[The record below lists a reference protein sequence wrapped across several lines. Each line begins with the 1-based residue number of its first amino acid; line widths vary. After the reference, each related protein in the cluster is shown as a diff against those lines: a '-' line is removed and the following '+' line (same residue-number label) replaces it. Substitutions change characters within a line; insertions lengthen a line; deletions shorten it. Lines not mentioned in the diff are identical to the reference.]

1 MFRGSLAV
9 VAATALTAIC
19 WGVYGPVIL
28 QGQAAMEQSRL
39 RPFVCV
45 GIAYFIIAVL
55 APTLMLKWQGEKG
68 SWTVTGL
75 VWSLAA
81 GALGALGAL
90 GIILAFSFKG
100 KPVFV
105 MPLVFGLAP
114 VVNTFVTMY
123 FTKTFKQAGPLFLA
137 GLILVAI
144 GAVTVL
150 VAKPSHAGPKI
161 TEDKD
166 GTITVESETV
176 NKEGDHVK
184 ETITAPDEAKLK
196 ESSESAYKA
205 YNKYKNSKM
214 TARDYIWVPI
224 FIGMTA
230 LCWGAYGPV
239 LHKGQVAMLGS
250 RLRPLICVG
259 LSYFIIG
266 VLVPMALLGA
276 IEPDQ
281 SWTLSGVIWS
291 LAGGAAGALGA
302 LGVIMAFTF
311 GGKPIYVMP
320 LIFGC
325 APVINSFVEI
335 VGQSLFGQ
343 ISPLFYAV
351 LIIVIVGAVVVLIFA
366 PKGAPHGPPSGTTPA
381 ATPPPS

>member
-28 QGQAAMEQSRL
+28 QGQAAMDQSRL

-55 APTLMLKWQGEKG
+55 APTLLLKWQGEKG
-68 SWTVTGL
+68 SWTLSGL
-75 VWSLAA
+75 IWSLAA

-123 FTKTFKQAGPLFLA
+123 FTRTFKQAGPLFLA

-144 GAVTVL
+144 GAVAVL
-150 VAKPSHAGPKI
+150 LAKPTHAGPKI
-161 TEDKD
+161 TEADD
-166 GTITVESETV
+166 GSITVEME
-176 NKEGDHVK
+176 VK
-184 ETITAPDEAKLK
+184 VDGKLEPKSFAAANEAELK
-196 ESSESAYKA
+196 EKFPDAHKA
-205 YNKYKNSKM
+205 YEVRKNSHLSVM
-214 TARDYIWVPI
+214 DFARVAM

-239 LHKGQVAMLGS
+239 LHKGQIAMLGS

-259 LSYFIIG
+259 LSYFVIG

-281 SWTLSGVIWS
+281 SFTFSGVMWS
-291 LAGGAAGALGA
+291 LAGGAAGAFGA

-320 LIFGC
+320 LVFGC

-335 VGQSLFGQ
+335 LSQKHLGP
-343 ISPLFYAV
+343 ISPLFYAG
-351 LIIVIVGAVVVLIFA
+351 LIIVIVGAVIVLIFA

>member
-1 MFRGSLAV
+1 MRGSLAV
-9 VAATALTAIC
+9 TLSTALTAIC
-19 WGVYGPVIL
+19 WGIYGPVIL
-28 QGQAAMEQSRL
+28 QGQAAMESRL

-45 GIAYFIIAVL
+45 GIAYFIIAVV
-55 APTLMLKWQGEKG
+55 APIAVLKSKGEKG
-68 SWTVTGL
+68 SWTVGGL

-114 VVNTFVTMY
+114 VVNTAVTMY
-123 FTKTFKQAGPLFLA
+123 FTKSFKQAGPLFLA

-144 GAVTVL
+144 GAVMVL
-150 VAKPSHAGPKI
+150 VAKPGHAGPKI

-166 GTITVESETV
+166 GTITVEFHSTNDKGEETV
-176 NKEGDHVK
+176 EKF
-184 ETITAPDEAKLK
+184 TAPDVATLEGQSKDAAK
-196 ESSESAYKA
+196 AYKTFKA
-205 YNKYKNSKM
+205 SKM
-214 TARDYIWVPI
+214 EPRDYLWVPI

-239 LHKGQVAMLGS
+239 LHKGQVAMQGS

-259 LSYFIIG
+259 LSYFVIG

-276 IEPDQ
+276 LEPDQ
-281 SWTLSGVIWS
+281 SFNTTGVLWS
-291 LAGGAAGALGA
+291 LAGGAAGAFGA
-302 LGVIMAFTF
+302 LGVIMAFTY

-320 LIFGC
+320 LVFGC

-335 VGQSLFGQ
+335 LSQKHYGA
-343 ISPLFYAV
+343 ISPLFYAG
-351 LIIVIVGAVVVLIFA
+351 LIIVIVGAVIVLVFA
-366 PKGAPHGPPSGTTPA
+366 PRGAPHGPPAETAPQ
-381 ATPPPS
+381 PS

>member
-1 MFRGSLAV
+1 MLRGSLAV

-28 QGQAAMEQSRL
+28 QGQAAMEHSRL

-55 APTLMLKWQGEKG
+55 APTLLLKWQGEKG

-150 VAKPSHAGPKI
+150 VAKPAHVGPKI
-161 TEDKD
+161 TD
-166 GTITVESETV
+166 GDGSITVEMESVSKNGE
-176 NKEGDHVK
+176 HVK
-184 ETITAPDEAKLK
+184 EKFTASDEEKLK
-196 ESSESAYKA
+196 ETSEPAYDAYK
-205 YNKYKNSKM
+205 KYKNSRM
-214 TARDYIWVPI
+214 AGTDYMWVPI

-259 LSYFIIG
+259 LSYFVIG

-281 SWTLSGVIWS
+281 SFTFEGVMWS
-291 LAGGAAGALGA
+291 LAGGAAGAFGA
-302 LGVIMAFTF
+302 LGVIMAFNF

-320 LIFGC
+320 LVFGC

-335 VGQSLFGQ
+335 LSQKHYGP
-343 ISPLFYAV
+343 ISPLFYAG
-351 LIIVIVGAVVVLIFA
+351 LIIVIVGAVIVLIFG
-366 PKGAPHGPPSGTTPA
+366 PKGAPHGPPTGTTPA
-381 ATPPPS
+381 ATPPPK